1 MKRKSSELRLRCA
14 GTTHYL
20 FKLSQF
26 YSSQM
31 LCFIA
36 IRLVDLYEKESPS
49 HHQPAAKQRKPA
61 SSDSRPLVGLP
72 SGEKKKIV
80 SLMNQLAELELC
92 QLWEPPSPQMMEGWS
107 SLLGNLC
114 YKILENSTISRDQS
128 LRDQVIHLLGVLIR
142 DYGQA
147 LSEYTPLTPLI
158 TPVTS
163 AVSSWQVSV

>member
-1 MKRKSSELRLRCA
+1 
-14 GTTHYL
+14 
-20 FKLSQF
+20 
-26 YSSQM
+26 M

-36 IRLVDLYEKESPS
+36 VRLVDLYEKESPS

-61 SSDSRPLVGLP
+61 SNDSRPLVGLP
-72 SGEKKKIV
+72 SGGKKKIV

-158 TPVTS
+158 TPAIS